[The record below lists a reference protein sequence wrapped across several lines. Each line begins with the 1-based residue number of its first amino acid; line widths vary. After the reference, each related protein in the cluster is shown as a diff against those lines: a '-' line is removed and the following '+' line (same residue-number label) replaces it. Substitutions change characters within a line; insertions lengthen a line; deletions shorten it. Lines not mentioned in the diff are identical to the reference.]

1 MDIFNKILFYT
12 YHKSFIRKRMGNMKA
27 SFREIEEILNKEA

>member
-12 YHKSFIRKRMGNMKA
+12 YQKPFIRKRMGNMKA
-27 SFREIEEILNKEA
+27 SFREIEEILNKES